1 MKPLGEYINGNYT
14 VRIYSDGTK
23 VRFNDLDN
31 LTPEFPESIDLKIT
45 NMCDMGC
52 PACHE
57 ASTMYGNHADIM
69 NLPFIDTM
77 HPYTEIAIGGGN
89 PLEHPDLEAFLVKLK
104 EKNLIASMTVNGK
117 HFIREIDRLR
127 SYKERGLIHGL
138 GVSYH
143 PNLTM
148 TEYVK
153 FCEYMASFSDAVLHV
168 IAGMISPGEFRN
180 LSERCKRILVLG
192 FKKLRR
198 GDIYFQNNASS
209 VISGIFRLRLAVA
222 ELIEQNN
229 GCTLCFDNLA
239 LEQLGIKSLVG
250 EDRWKK
256 LYMGGDGQ
264 YTMFVDAVTGEY
276 SASSTNANRYPIT
289 ENLTEMF
296 TKIRR

>member
-1 MKPLGEYINGNYT
+1 MNLLGEYQNGNYT
-14 VRIYSDGTK
+14 VRIYNDGTK

-45 NMCDMGC
+45 DRCDMGC
-52 PACHE
+52 LACHE

-77 HPYTEIAIGGGN
+77 HTYTEIAIGGGN
-89 PLEHPDLEAFLVKLK
+89 PLEHPDLEAFLIKLK

-153 FCEYMASFSDAVLHV
+153 FYKYMASFPDAVLHV
-168 IAGMISPGEFRN
+168 IAGMISPGEFRD

-198 GDIYFQNNASS
+198 GDSYFQNNTSS

-264 YTMFVDAVTGEY
+264 YTMFVDAVDGEY
-276 SASSTNANRYPIT
+276 AASSTNANRYPIA

-296 TKIRR
+296 ERIRR